1 MDKSVRSTWLSRFVI
16 FVKLLVAVG
25 KAKIVL
31 ISVVSVIAIL
41 LVIFF
46 VTGLFNRDNAGI
58 LINTTPTATVYI
70 DDVEMGRTPYETTMK
85 KGEITVRLVPDSFEE
100 PLAPFETKVNLAS
113 GIQTIIDREF
123 ASTLDDSSGVIVS
136 FEKVGGK
143 EVSISI
149 VSTPDAAQVM
159 IDGQV
164 KGFTPFKTSTITA
177 GKHTIAVIA
186 PGYDEKS
193 LDVQTQEGYKLTA
206 IFNLAK
212 NGEELPEEVV
222 EPDEV
227 EEEVVEEDKVI
238 TVVILETPT
247 GYLRVR
253 KEPSTLAEEVGR
265 VKPGEKYELLD
276 EDEKTGWYKIQ
287 LDEGDEGW
295 ISNQYASKPD
305 DDGTSSPKP
314 SPTATPRATN

>member
-1 MDKSVRSTWLSRFVI
+1 M
-16 FVKLLVAVG
+16 G
-25 KAKIVL
+25 KAKIV
-31 ISVVSVIAIL
+31 IISIVSVVAIL

-46 VTGLFNRDNAGI
+46 VMGLFNQDNAGI

-70 DDVEMGRTPYETTMK
+70 NEEEVGRTPHESTMK
-85 KGEITVRLVPDSFEE
+85 AQEVTVRLVPDSFEQ

-113 GIQTIIDREF
+113 GIQTIINREF
-123 ASTLDDSSGVIVS
+123 GTTPDDSSGAIVS

-164 KGFTPFKTSTITA
+164 KGFTPFKTSSITA
-177 GKHTIAVIA
+177 EKHTIAVSA
-186 PGYDEKS
+186 PGYEEKA

-212 NGEELPEEVV
+212 NGEEVIVEEVI
-222 EPDEV
+222 
-227 EEEVVEEDKVI
+227 EEDDVEEDKVTMI
-238 TVVILETPT
+238 IILETPT

-265 VKPGEKYELLD
+265 VKPNEEYELLA
-276 EDEKTGWYKIQ
+276 EDESTGWYKIQ
-287 LDEGDEGW
+287 LDEGEEGW
-295 ISNQYASKPD
+295 ISNQYAKLKDENSA
-305 DDGTSSPKP
+305 SPEP
-314 SPTATPRATN
+314 SATPKSTN